1 MNRAGPAL
9 PPRFEA
15 RAALSGGA
23 SPRVVAALDR
33 ETGRRVVLKL
43 AGAPG
48 SEELLAL
55 RKEFRLLAS
64 LDHPSIVKAR
74 DFGVTS
80 DGRAWFSTDEV
91 DGPDLATFA
100 KSHALLENLSA
111 LADVANA
118 LDYVHSRGLVHGDVK
133 PTNVRVLG
141 ERAFLLDFGLA
152 FARGEEV
159 AGIRGTPAYLA
170 PEVLRGG
177 KPDRRA
183 DLYALGVTFYEA
195 LTGVLPTAGR
205 DLGGVLRFHLEE
217 DVPVASRVTPGIPS
231 RLDRIL
237 AQLMERDPAA
247 RTPSAR
253 TLLDDLGRDFGLV
266 RGSTWDARP
275 ELLTPPFC
283 GRVELLGR
291 FSQALRHASEGS
303 GKAIV
308 VLGPEGA
315 GKSRLL
321 SEWRALAQSEGALV
335 VEGRAVAEDRTPYR
349 PVLDVLSA
357 LTRRGGSAGAPARAA
372 LARVARLA
380 ATGAEAPPISRLT
393 EESSRLALFDEVLAA
408 LEATRRAE
416 VGERPLVVLV
426 DDLHLAD
433 RATAGL
439 LSFLFKAAESRPL
452 VVAAAAE
459 PAPPAEPGVEPNEAL
474 GPVEDLALPPWTL
487 TPLSEGE
494 IATATAGA
502 LGRKDFP
509 EELTKLVHHESQGWP
524 GPLVALLEQLVEKRV
539 VSLRDGQLVVDADL
553 HRRFARPGAAAEW
566 ADARLAALLPAR
578 RELLA
583 ALSVVPADLTFELAL
598 RLSAVALG
606 ERSGGP
612 VRESD
617 ALADALGAFAFAGLL
632 VKRELSGEAVWEFSL
647 SRTREHLSASLPDE
661 KRRELHD
668 AAAGYFEERLASRP
682 DLIPA
687 AALHALRG
695 SDAGRAVRLG
705 LDSAAQA
712 ERLFAYDQ
720 AAQSYAG
727 VLEFLDIAGRAAE
740 KAVVRERLGDVH
752 FRAGNWRRALA
763 AYHFLLKELGAR
775 PDADDPAVRRHAAL
789 LTFKIGMIRLR
800 RGDVEAARA
809 LFDRAEGE
817 LGTVGTTEERA
828 RLLDASARARLERGD
843 PDGAEAK
850 AEAALALAG
859 PAGPDDLRSLLLGTL
874 GSVAFLRGDHEA
886 AEERLTAAVEAARR
900 TERGDLVRS
909 ALSALAAVLARTGR
923 WEESEAMEREC
934 LDEAERSRDLWG
946 ITASL
951 ANLAA
956 LECGRGDY
964 AAARS
969 GLERALEIHRRL
981 GSPFGQA
988 QTSVALGS
996 CDEVLGRWDEAEA
1009 SYRLALDLLGGDGR
1023 PAIDARRALG
1033 NLLRKRGELDRAERS
1048 LFETLDAA
1056 RGTGEAP
1063 LVASVL
1069 LPLALLERDRERLD
1083 EGRRHLDQVLETLS
1097 EGGASDGLGRA
1108 LVDSAELS
1116 FRMGEVERCER
1127 ETAEAGLLARRLG
1140 DRHTLALIQGL
1151 EARLAHHA
1159 RRAPEADRLFEDS
1172 IRALSDIG
1180 AVYDLGRCY
1189 YEWGVRTLDKA
1200 RAAARLGTAAR
1211 LFERIGALRELER
1224 TRGVLERIATKAAA
1238 EALGVTPLGLG
1249 VIGLYEVSRI
1259 VNSTRDLSAVLE
1271 DIVDLALKRLNAER
1285 GMILLADP
1293 VTSRLS
1299 VRVARNLKTGRED
1312 EAEAISRSV
1321 VERVVGDG
1329 RSVSSADARVD
1340 PRFVGRESIHAHA
1353 IVSFLCVPLLVKER
1367 ASGAIYVDHRNAPRL
1382 FSEGDKAFLEAFADL
1397 AAVAIENARLV
1408 EELLEARLR
1417 LSVENESLKANLGR
1431 GWNLDALVGSSE
1443 PAKRVKATLPRAA
1456 AGPVTVLIRGESGT
1470 GKNLVARILHAL
1482 SPRAQGPFIQ
1492 FNCAALPETLA
1503 ESELFGHEKGSF
1515 TGADRKK
1522 PGRFELAQGGTIFL
1536 DEIGK
1541 TSLGI
1546 QAKLLRVV
1554 EDKEFERV
1562 GGTQTLKAD
1571 TKIISATNLDLEA
1584 AIKRNEFREDLFYR
1598 LNVVPIELPPLR
1610 SRLEDLPA
1618 LVEHFVVKL
1627 SRDLGAD
1634 PRRLDPEVL
1643 ELFSRYPWP
1652 GNIRELE
1659 ATLHRALVLTPG
1671 ERLGADDFPWIVES
1685 PLLTAGHV
1693 PLRRPPEAEGSAEA
1707 EPPVD
1712 PDYFE
1717 SRMSGLEHDLIAR
1730 ALGESGGKIREASRR
1745 LGLARNTLKAKMAK
1759 YGLRGH
1765 DSGAD

>member
-1 MNRAGPAL
+1 MTRAGAAL

-15 RAALSGGA
+15 RAALSEGT
-23 SPRVVAALDR
+23 SPRVVAAFDR
-33 ETGRRVVLKL
+33 ETGRRVVLKIGG
-43 AGAPG
+43 GAA
-48 SEELLAL
+48 SEETLAL

-74 DFGVTS
+74 DFGFTA
-80 DGRAWFSTDEV
+80 DGLAWFSTDEV

-100 KSHALLENLSA
+100 RSHALLENLSA
-111 LADVANA
+111 LADVAHA

-291 FSQALRHASEGS
+291 FTQALRHAAEGS

-321 SEWRALAQSEGALV
+321 AEWRALAQSEGALV

-380 ATGAEAPPISRLT
+380 ATGADAPPISRIT

-416 VGERPLVVLV
+416 AGERPLVVLI

-433 RATAGL
+433 RATAAL
-439 LSFLFKAAESRPL
+439 LSFLFKAAESRPI

-459 PAPPAEPGVEPNEAL
+459 PAAPPEPGADPNEAL
-474 GPVEDLALPPWTL
+474 APLEDLSLPPWTL
-487 TPLSEGE
+487 TPLSDGE
-494 IATATAGA
+494 TVNAAAGA
-502 LGRKDFP
+502 LGRKDLP
-509 EELTKLVHHESQGWP
+509 EELSRLVQHESQGWP
-524 GPLVALLEQLVEKRV
+524 GPLVALLEQLVDKRV
-539 VSLRDGQLVVDADL
+539 VSLRDGQLVVDAEL
-553 HRRFARPGAAAEW
+553 HRRFSRPGAAAEW
-566 ADARLAALLPAR
+566 ADSRLAALPPAR
-578 RELLA
+578 RELLG

-606 ERSGGP
+606 ERSGGA
-612 VRESD
+612 VREAD
-617 ALADALGAFAFAGLL
+617 ALADALGALAFAGLL
-632 VKRELSGEAVWEFSL
+632 GKRELSGEPVWEFSL
-647 SRTREHLSASLPDE
+647 ARTREHLAASLPDE
-661 KRRELHD
+661 KRRLLHD
-668 AAAGYFEERLASRP
+668 AAAGYFEERLAGRP
-682 DLIPA
+682 DLLPS

-695 SDAGRAVRLG
+695 SDAERAVRLG
-705 LDSAAQA
+705 LASAARA

-720 AAQSYAG
+720 AAQSYSG
-727 VLEFLDIAGRAAE
+727 VLEFLDLAGRAAE
-740 KAVVRERLGDVH
+740 KAAVRERLGDVH
-752 FRAGNWRRALA
+752 FRAGNWRRALS
-763 AYHFLLKELGAR
+763 AYHFLLKELGVR
-775 PDADDPAVRRHAAL
+775 PDADDPGVRRHAAL

-859 PAGPDDLRSLLLGTL
+859 PDLPDDLRSLLLGTL
-874 GSVAFLRGDHEA
+874 GTVAFQRGDHTTA
-886 AEERLTAAVEAARR
+886 HDRLTAAVEAARR
-900 TERGDLVRS
+900 SERGDLVRR

-923 WEESEAMEREC
+923 WQESEAMEREC

-951 ANLAA
+951 ANLAT
-956 LECGRGDY
+956 LQCGRGDY
-964 AAARS
+964 GAARS
-969 GLERALEIHRRL
+969 GLERAFEIHRRL
-981 GSPFGQA
+981 GSPLGQA
-988 QTSVALGS
+988 QTAVGLGA

-1009 SYRLALDLLGGDGR
+1009 SYRLALDLLGDAHGHA
-1023 PAIDARRALG
+1023 AIDARAALG
-1033 NLLRKRGELDRAERS
+1033 NLLRKRGDLDRAERS
-1048 LFETLDAA
+1048 LFDTLDAA

-1069 LPLALLERDRERLD
+1069 LSLALLERDRERLD
-1083 EGRRHLDQVLETLS
+1083 EARRHLDQVVQTLS
-1097 EGGASDGLGRA
+1097 EGGATDGLGRA
-1108 LVDSAELS
+1108 LADSAELA
-1116 FRMGEVERCER
+1116 FRMGEFERCER
-1127 ETAEAGLLARRLG
+1127 ETAEAGHLARGLG
-1140 DRHTLALIQGL
+1140 DRHTLARIQGL
-1151 EARLAHHA
+1151 QARLSHHA
-1159 RRAPEADRLFEDS
+1159 RQTGEADRLFEDAV
-1172 IRALSDIG
+1172 RALSDIG

-1189 YEWGVRTLDKA
+1189 YEWGVRTLEKA

-1238 EALGVTPLGLG
+1238 EAAGAAPLGLG

-1293 VTSRLS
+1293 VTGRLS

-1321 VERVVGDG
+1321 VERVVADG

-1340 PRFVGRESIHAHA
+1340 PRFQGRASIHVHA

-1382 FSEGDKAFLEAFADL
+1382 FSESDGAFLEAFADL

-1431 GWNLDALVGSSE
+1431 GWNLDALVGRSE
-1443 PAKRVKATLPRAA
+1443 AAKRVKATLPRAA

-1546 QAKLLRVV
+1546 QGKLLRVV

-1634 PRRLDPEVL
+1634 PRRLDSEVL
-1643 ELFSRYPWP
+1643 DLFARYPWP

-1671 ERLGADDFPWIVES
+1671 EKLGADDFPWILES
-1685 PLLTAGHV
+1685 PLLSAGRL
-1693 PLRRPPEAEGSAEA
+1693 PAARLAGPA
-1707 EPPVD
+1707 EPEHAVD
-1712 PDYFE
+1712 PEYFE
-1717 SRMSGLEHDLIAR
+1717 ARISGLERDLIER
-1730 ALGESGGKIREASRR
+1730 ALAESGGKIREASRR

-1765 DSGAD
+1765 EEPNVP

>member
-1 MNRAGPAL
+1 MKRTVAAL

-15 RAALSGGA
+15 RAALSEGPA
-23 SPRVVAALDR
+23 PRAVAALDR
-33 ETGRRVVLKL
+33 ETGRRVVLKI
-43 AGAPG
+43 AGGMG
-48 SEELLAL
+48 SEETLAL

-74 DFGVTS
+74 DFGVMA

-100 KSHALLENLSA
+100 RSHALLENLSA
-111 LADVANA
+111 LADVAHA

-177 KPDRRA
+177 VPDRRA

-205 DLGGVLRFHLEE
+205 DLAGVLRFHLEE
-217 DVPVASRVTPGIPS
+217 DVPVASHVSPGIPS

-253 TLLDDLGRDFGLV
+253 ALLDDLGRDFGLV
-266 RGSTWDARP
+266 RGATWDARP
-275 ELLTPPFC
+275 ELLTTPFC
-283 GRVELLGR
+283 GRTELLGR
-291 FSQALRHASEGS
+291 FTQALRHSAEGS

-321 SEWRALAQSEGALV
+321 AEWRALAQSEGALV
-335 VEGRAVAEDRTPYR
+335 VETRAVAEDRTPYR
-349 PVLDVLSA
+349 PILDVLSA

-380 ATGAEAPPISRLT
+380 ASDDEAPPISRLT
-393 EESSRLALFDEVLAA
+393 EESSRLALFDGVLSA

-416 VGERPLVVLV
+416 AGERPLVLLV

-433 RATAGL
+433 RATSAL
-439 LSFLFKAAESRPL
+439 LSFLFKGAESRPL

-459 PAPPAEPGVEPNEAL
+459 PAPPAEPGAEPNEAL
-474 GPVEDLALPPWTL
+474 APLEDLALPPWTL
-487 TPLSEGE
+487 GPLSESE
-494 IATATAGA
+494 TLAAAAGA
-502 LGRKDFP
+502 LGWQELPD
-509 EELTKLVHHESQGWP
+509 ELTRLVVHETQGWP
-524 GPLVALLEQLVEKRV
+524 GPLVALLEQLVDKRV
-539 VSLRDGQLVVDADL
+539 VTLRDGQLGVDADL
-553 HRRFARPGAAAEW
+553 YRRVARPGAVAER
-566 ADARLAALLPAR
+566 AEVRLAALSPER
-578 RELLA
+578 RDLLA
-583 ALSVVPADLTFELAL
+583 ALSVVPADLSFELAF
-598 RLSAVALG
+598 RLAAVALG
-606 ERSGGP
+606 ERAGG
-612 VRESD
+612 VVTEAD
-617 ALADALGAFAFAGLL
+617 ALADALAAFAHEGLL
-632 VKRELSGEAVWEFSL
+632 VKRELSGEAVWEL
-647 SRTREHLSASLPDE
+647 PLARIREQLAASLPDE
-661 KRRELHD
+661 KRRALHD
-668 AAAGYFEERLASRP
+668 AAAAWLERRMEARP
-682 DLIPA
+682 DLLPSA
-687 AALHALRG
+687 AFHALRG
-695 SDAGRAVRLG
+695 RDAERAIRLG
-705 LDSAAQA
+705 LASAARA

-727 VLEFLDIAGRAAE
+727 VLEFLDLAGRTAE
-740 KAVVRERLGDVH
+740 KAAVRERLGDVH
-752 FRAGNWRRALA
+752 FRSGSWRRALS

-775 PDADDPAVRRHAAL
+775 TDADDPAARRQAAL

-809 LFDRAEGE
+809 LFDRSEGE
-817 LGTVGTTEERA
+817 LETVGTIEERA

-843 PDGAEAK
+843 ADGAEAK
-850 AEAALALAG
+850 ANAALALAG
-859 PAGPDDLRSLLLGTL
+859 QELPDDLRSLLLGTL
-874 GSVAFLRGDHEA
+874 GAVAFLRGDPAEA
-886 AEERLTAAVEAARR
+886 EAKLGAAVEAARR
-900 TERGDLVRS
+900 SERGDLVRR
-909 ALSALAAVLARTGR
+909 ALSSLAAVLARTGR
-923 WEESEAMEREC
+923 WEESERMERVC
-934 LDEAERSRDLWG
+934 LEEAERSRDLWG

-951 ANLAA
+951 TNLAT
-956 LECGRGDY
+956 LQCGRGDY
-964 AAARS
+964 AAARA
-969 GLERALEIHRRL
+969 GLERALEIQRRL
-981 GSPFGQA
+981 GSPLGQA
-988 QTSVALGS
+988 QAAVGLGA
-996 CDEVLGRWDEAEA
+996 CDEVLGRWDAAEE
-1009 SYRLALDLLGGDGR
+1009 SYRAALEAAGGESAR
-1023 PAIDARRALG
+1023 PSIDARRALG
-1033 NLLRKRGELDRAERS
+1033 DLLRKRGALDRAERA
-1048 LFETLDAA
+1048 LFEVLDAA
-1056 RGTGEAP
+1056 RATGEAP

-1069 LPLALLERDRERLD
+1069 HPLALLERDRERID
-1083 EGRRHLDQVLETLS
+1083 EARRHLDQVLETLT
-1097 EGGASDGLGRA
+1097 EAGAGDVRARA
-1108 LVDSAELS
+1108 LTDSAELWL
-1116 FRMGEVERCER
+1116 RVGEAERCAR
-1127 ETAEAGLLARRLG
+1127 EAAEARRAAERLG
-1140 DRHTLALIQGL
+1140 DRHTLARVLAL
-1151 EARLAHHA
+1151 EARLASQA
-1159 RRAPEADRLFEDS
+1159 RRAGEADRLFEDA

-1180 AVYDLGRCY
+1180 AVYDLGRTY
-1189 YEWGVRTLDKA
+1189 YEWGVRTLETA
-1200 RAAARLGTAAR
+1200 RAVARLGTAAR

-1238 EALGVTPLGLG
+1238 ESSGPAPIGLG

-1271 DIVDLALKRLNAER
+1271 DIVDLALRRLNAER

-1293 VTSRLS
+1293 VTGRLS
-1299 VRVARNLKTGRED
+1299 VRVARNLKTGHED

-1321 VERVVGDG
+1321 VERVVAEG

-1340 PRFVGRESIHAHA
+1340 PRFAGRDSIHAHA

-1382 FSEGDKAFLEAFADL
+1382 FSEGDRAFLEAFADL

-1431 GWNLDALVGSSE
+1431 GWNLDALVGTSE
-1443 PAKRVKATLPRAA
+1443 AAKRIKATLPRAA
-1456 AGPVTVLIRGESGT
+1456 AGAVTVLIRGESGT

-1554 EDKEFERV
+1554 EDKEFERL
-1562 GGTQTLKAD
+1562 GGTQTLKTDA
-1571 TKIISATNLDLEA
+1571 KIVSATNLDLEA

-1598 LNVVPIELPPLR
+1598 LNVIPVELPPLR

-1634 PRRLDPEVL
+1634 PRRVEPEVL
-1643 ELFSRYPWP
+1643 ELFGRYPWP

-1659 ATLHRALVLTPG
+1659 ATLHRALVLSPK
-1671 ERLGADDFPWIVES
+1671 ERLGPEDFPWVLDS
-1685 PLLTAGHV
+1685 PLLAPGRPLV
-1693 PLRRPPEAEGSAEA
+1693 PRAAAPEAP

-1712 PDYFE
+1712 PEYFE
-1717 SRMSGLEHDLIAR
+1717 ARMCGLERDLIER
-1730 ALGESGGKIREASRR
+1730 ALAESGGKIREASRR
-1745 LGLARNTLKAKMAK
+1745 LGLARNTLKTKMAK
-1759 YGLRGH
+1759 YGLRGQEE
-1765 DSGAD
+1765 GAPS

>member
-1 MNRAGPAL
+1 VTRGAAPL

-15 RAALSGGA
+15 RTVLSEGAGARVIAAF
-23 SPRVVAALDR
+23 DR
-33 ETGRRVVLKL
+33 ETGRRVVLKV
-43 AGAPG
+43 AAAPG
-48 SEELLAL
+48 SEEMLAL

-74 DFGVTS
+74 DFGVTA

-100 KSHALLENLSA
+100 RSHALLENLSA
-111 LADVANA
+111 LADVAHA

-231 RLDRIL
+231 RLDRVL

-253 TLLDDLGRDFGLV
+253 ALLDDLGRDFGLV

-283 GRVELLGR
+283 GRTELLGR
-291 FSQALRHASEGS
+291 FSQALRHAAEGS

-308 VLGPEGA
+308 VVGPEGA

-321 SEWRALAQSEGALV
+321 AEWRALAQSEGALV

-393 EESSRLALFDEVLAA
+393 EESSRLALFDEVLEA
-408 LEATRRAE
+408 LEASRRAE
-416 VGERPLVVLV
+416 VGERPLVLLV

-433 RATAGL
+433 RATAAL
-439 LSFLFKAAESRPL
+439 TSYLFKAAESRPV

-459 PAPPAEPGVEPNEAL
+459 PAPPAEPGVDPNEAL
-474 GPVEDLALPPWTL
+474 GPLEDLVLPPWSL

-494 IATATAGA
+494 AAAAAAGA
-502 LGRKDFP
+502 LGRRDLP
-509 EELTKLVHHESQGWP
+509 EELTKLVLHETQGWP
-524 GPLVALLEQLVEKRV
+524 GKLVSLLEQLVERRV
-539 VSLRDGQLVVDADL
+539 VSLRDGQLVVAADL
-553 HRRFARPGAAAEW
+553 HRRVLKPGAAAEW
-566 ADARLAALLPAR
+566 ADARLTALPEAR

-598 RLSAVALG
+598 RLSDVALG
-606 ERSGGP
+606 ERSGGA
-612 VRESD
+612 VREAD
-617 ALADALGAFAFAGLL
+617 ALADALGALAFAGLL
-632 VKRELSGEAVWEFSL
+632 VRRELSGEAVWEFAL
-647 SRTREHLSASLPDE
+647 PRTREHLAASLPDA
-661 KRRELHD
+661 RRRALHD
-668 AAAGYFEERLASRP
+668 AAAAYFEERLEGRP
-682 DLIPA
+682 DLLPA

-695 SDAGRAVRLG
+695 SDATRAVKLG
-705 LDSAAQA
+705 LAAASRA

-720 AAQSYAG
+720 AAQSYSGA
-727 VLEFLDIAGRAAE
+727 LEFLDIAGRSAE
-740 KAVVRERLGDVH
+740 KAAVRERLGDVH

-817 LGTVGTTEERA
+817 LGTVGSTEERA

-843 PDGAEAK
+843 PAGAEAK

-859 PAGPDDLRSLLLGTL
+859 PELPDDLRSLLLGTL
-874 GSVAFLRGDHEA
+874 GSVAFLRGDHA
-886 AEERLTAAVEAARR
+886 TAEERLGAAVEAARR
-900 TERGDLVRS
+900 TERADLVRR

-923 WEESEAMEREC
+923 WDESEAMERQC
-934 LDEAERSRDLWG
+934 LEEAERSRDLWG

-951 ANLAA
+951 ANLAT
-956 LECGRGDY
+956 LQCGRGDY

-969 GLERALEIHRRL
+969 GLERSLEIHRRL
-981 GSPFGQA
+981 GSPLGQA
-988 QTSVALGS
+988 QAAVGVGA
-996 CDEVLGRWDEAEA
+996 CDEVLGRWSDAEA
-1009 SYRLALDLLGGDGR
+1009 SYRLALELVGDDGR
-1023 PAIDARRALG
+1023 AAIDARRALG
-1033 NLLRKRGELDRAERS
+1033 DLLRRRGDLDRAERA
-1048 LFETLDAA
+1048 LFEVLDAA

-1083 EGRRHLDQVLETLS
+1083 EARRHLDQVLEVLS
-1097 EGGASDGLGRA
+1097 EAGAQDGLGRA
-1108 LVDSAELS
+1108 LVESAELAY
-1116 FRMGEVERCER
+1116 RTGDVPRCER
-1127 ETAEAGLLARRLG
+1127 ETAEAGALARRLG
-1140 DRHTLALIQGL
+1140 DRHTLARMTAL

-1159 RRAPEADRLFEDS
+1159 RRGPEADRLFEEAVH
-1172 IRALSDIG
+1172 ALSDIG

-1189 YEWGVRTLDKA
+1189 YEWGVRTIERS

-1238 EALGVTPLGLG
+1238 EATGATPLGLG

-1259 VNSTRDLSAVLE
+1259 VNSSRDLSAVLE

-1293 VTSRLS
+1293 VTGRMS

-1321 VERVVGDG
+1321 VEKVVADG

-1340 PRFVGRESIHAHA
+1340 PRFVGRESIHAHS
-1353 IVSFLCVPLLVKER
+1353 IVSFLCVPLLVKDR

-1382 FSEGDKAFLEAFADL
+1382 FSEGDRAFLEAFADL

-1443 PAKRVKATLPRAA
+1443 AAKRVKATLPRAA

-1562 GGTQTLKAD
+1562 GGTQTLKTDA
-1571 TKIISATNLDLEA
+1571 KIVSATNLDLEA
-1584 AIKRNEFREDLFYR
+1584 AIRRNEFREDLFYR

-1634 PRRLDPEVL
+1634 PRRIEPEVL
-1643 ELFSRYPWP
+1643 DLFARYPWP

-1671 ERLGADDFPWIVES
+1671 ERLGLEAFPWVAES
-1685 PLLTAGHV
+1685 PLLLPGRLPA
-1693 PLRRPPEAEGSAEA
+1693 PRPAAPGEV

-1712 PDYFE
+1712 PVYFE
-1717 SRMSGLEHDLIAR
+1717 ARMAGLERDLIER
-1730 ALGESGGKIREASRR
+1730 ALAESAGRIREASRR
-1745 LGLARNTLKAKMAK
+1745 LGLARNTLKAKMARH
-1759 YGLRGH
+1759 GLRGQ
-1765 DSGAD
+1765 DAAGD

>member
-1 MNRAGPAL
+1 MSRDAAAL

-15 RAALSGGA
+15 RGALSEA
-23 SPRVVAALDR
+23 TSPRVVAALDR
-33 ETGRRVVLKL
+33 ETGRRVVLKIA
-43 AGAPG
+43 AGPG
-48 SEELLAL
+48 SEETLAL

-64 LDHPSIVKAR
+64 LDHPSIVRAR
-74 DFGVTS
+74 DFGVTP

-91 DGPDLATFA
+91 DGPDLAAFA
-100 KSHALLENLSA
+100 REHAPLENLAA
-111 LADVANA
+111 LADVAHA
-118 LDYVHSRGLVHGDVK
+118 LAYVHSRGIVHGDVK
-133 PTNVRVLG
+133 PQNVRVLG
-141 ERAFLLDFGLA
+141 ERAVLLDFGLA

-170 PEVLRGG
+170 PEILRGG
-177 KPDRRA
+177 VPDRRA

-217 DVPVASRVTPGIPS
+217 DVPVASHVAPGLPS

-237 AQLMERDPAA
+237 SQLMERDPAA

-253 TLLDDLGRDFGLV
+253 ALLDELGRDFGLV
-266 RGSTWDARP
+266 RGSTWDSRP
-275 ELLTPPFC
+275 ELVTPPFS
-283 GRVELLGR
+283 GRAELLGR
-291 FSQALRHASEGS
+291 FTQALRHAAEGS

-321 SEWRALAQSEGALV
+321 AEWRVLAQSEGALV
-335 VEGRAVAEDRTPYR
+335 VETRAVAEDRTPYR

-380 ATGAEAPPISRLT
+380 ATDVEAPPISRLT
-393 EESSRLALFDEVLAA
+393 EESSRLALFDGVLSA

-416 VGERPLVVLV
+416 AGDRPLVVLV

-433 RATAGL
+433 RATAAL
-439 LSFLFKAAESRPL
+439 LSFLFKAAESRPI

-459 PAPPAEPGVEPNEAL
+459 PSPPPEPGGGPNEAL
-474 GPVEDLALPPWTL
+474 APIEDLSLPPWTL
-487 TPLSEGE
+487 GPLSDAETV
-494 IATATAGA
+494 AAAAGA
-502 LGRKDFP
+502 LARKDLP
-509 EELTKLVHHESQGWP
+509 EELSRLVFQETQGWP
-524 GPLVALLEQLVEKRV
+524 GGVVALLEQLAERRV
-539 VSLRDGQLVVDADL
+539 VTLRDGQLVVDAEL
-553 HRRFARPGAAAEW
+553 YRRPGRANPAAGR
-566 ADARLAALLPAR
+566 ADARLAALPPER
-578 RELLA
+578 RDLLA
-583 ALSVVPADLTFELAL
+583 ALSIVPADLTFELAL
-598 RLSAVALG
+598 RLSEVGFPERAVGTEREANAL
-606 ERSGGP
+606 
-612 VRESD
+612 SD
-617 ALADALGAFAFAGLL
+617 ALLALAHAGLL
-632 VKRELSGEAVWEFSL
+632 VQRELAGETVWEFPL
-647 SRTREHLSASLPDE
+647 ARTREQLAASLPDE
-661 KRRELHD
+661 RRRALHD
-668 AAAGYFEERLASRP
+668 AAASWFEARLETRA
-682 DLIPA
+682 DLLPA

-695 SDAGRAVRLG
+695 SDPERAIRLG
-705 LDSAAQA
+705 LAAGARA

-720 AAQSYAG
+720 AAQSYEG
-727 VLEFLDIAGRAAE
+727 VLEFLDLAGRTGE
-740 KAVVRERLGDVH
+740 KAAVRERLGDVH

-775 PDADDPAVRRHAAL
+775 PDANGPAVRRQAAL

-800 RGDVEAARA
+800 RDDVEAARA

-843 PDGAEAK
+843 VDGAEAK
-850 AEAALALAG
+850 AKAALELAG
-859 PAGPDDLRSLLLGTL
+859 PELPDDLRSLLLGTL
-874 GSVAFLRGDHEA
+874 GSVAFLRGDA
-886 AEERLTAAVEAARR
+886 ALAEERLESALEAARR
-900 TERGDLVRS
+900 SERNDLVRR
-909 ALSALAAVLARTGR
+909 ALSSLAAVLARTGR
-923 WEESEAMEREC
+923 WDESEAMEREC
-934 LDEAERSRDLWG
+934 LEEAERSRDLWG

-951 ANLAA
+951 GNLAT
-956 LECGRGDY
+956 LQCGRGDY
-964 AAARS
+964 AAARA
-969 GLERALEIHRRL
+969 GLERALELHRRL
-981 GSPFGQA
+981 GAPLGQA
-988 QTSVALGS
+988 QASVGLGT
-996 CDEVLGRWDEAEA
+996 CDEVLGRWDDAEE
-1009 SYRLALDLLGGDGR
+1009 SYRLALDVVGDAPGR
-1023 PAIDARRALG
+1023 VAVDARRALG
-1033 NLLRKRGELDRAERS
+1033 NLLRKRGDLDRAERS

-1056 RGTGEAP
+1056 RGTGEPP

-1069 LPLALLERDRERLD
+1069 LPVALLERDRERLD
-1083 EGRRHLDQVLETLS
+1083 ESRRHLDQVLETLS
-1097 EGGASDGLGRA
+1097 ESGAADGLGRA
-1108 LVDSAELS
+1108 LVESAELALRAGDLARCEKDSAEAS
-1116 FRMGEVERCER
+1116 EI
-1127 ETAEAGLLARRLG
+1127 AHRLD
-1140 DRHTLALIQGL
+1140 DRHTLARILAL
-1151 EARLAHHA
+1151 EARVAH
-1159 RRAPEADRLFEDS
+1159 RAHRPVDADRLFEES
-1172 IRALSDIG
+1172 ARALSDIG

-1189 YEWGVRTLDKA
+1189 YEWGVRTLEKA

-1238 EALGVTPLGLG
+1238 ETAGPAPLGLG

-1271 DIVDLALKRLNAER
+1271 DIVDLALRRLNAER
-1285 GMILLADP
+1285 GMILLGDP
-1293 VTSRLS
+1293 VTGRLS

-1321 VERVVGDG
+1321 VERVVADG

-1340 PRFVGRESIHAHA
+1340 PRFSGRESIHAHS

-1382 FSEGDKAFLEAFADL
+1382 FSEGDRAFLEAFADL

-1431 GWNLDALVGSSE
+1431 GWNLDALVGTSE
-1443 PAKRVKATLPRAA
+1443 AAKRVKATLPRAA

-1562 GGTQTLKAD
+1562 GGTQTLKCDA
-1571 TKIISATNLDLEA
+1571 KIVAATNLDLEA
-1584 AIKRNEFREDLFYR
+1584 AIRANEFREDLFYR

-1634 PRRLDPEVL
+1634 PRRVEPEVL
-1643 ELFSRYPWP
+1643 ELFARYPWP

-1659 ATLHRALVLTPG
+1659 ATLHRALVLSPT
-1671 ERLGADDFPWIVES
+1671 ERLGLEEFPWILDS
-1685 PLLTAGHV
+1685 PLLLAGRPLV
-1693 PLRRPPEAEGSAEA
+1693 PRAPAAGGP

-1712 PDYFE
+1712 PDYYE
-1717 SRMSGLEHDLIAR
+1717 ARMAGLERELIER
-1730 ALGESGGKIREASRR
+1730 ALAEAGGKIREASRR
-1745 LGLARNTLKAKMAK
+1745 LGLARNTLKAKMARH
-1759 YGLRGH
+1759 GLRGQEEGTP
-1765 DSGAD
+1765 S

>member
-1 MNRAGPAL
+1 MTRPVAPL

-15 RAALSGGA
+15 RANLSTA
-23 SPRVVAALDR
+23 TSPRVVAAFDR
-33 ETGRRVVLKL
+33 ETGRRVVLKTA
-43 AGAPG
+43 AGAA
-48 SEELLAL
+48 SEEMLAL

-74 DFGVTS
+74 DFGVTA

-100 KSHALLENLSA
+100 RSHALLENLSA
-111 LADVANA
+111 LADVAHA
-118 LDYVHSRGLVHGDVK
+118 LDYVHARGLVHGDVK

-231 RLDRIL
+231 RLDRVL

-253 TLLDDLGRDFGLV
+253 ALLDDLGRDFGLV

-291 FSQALRHASEGS
+291 FSQALRHAAEGS

-321 SEWRALAQSEGALV
+321 AEWRALAQSEGALV

-349 PVLDVLSA
+349 PVLDVLAA

-408 LEATRRAE
+408 LEATRSAE
-416 VGERPLVVLV
+416 AGERPLVLLV

-433 RATAGL
+433 RATAAL
-439 LSFLFKAAESRPL
+439 LSFLFKAAETRPL
-452 VVAAAAE
+452 VVAAVAE
-459 PAPPAEPGVEPNEAL
+459 PVVAADPSADPNEGLAPL
-474 GPVEDLALPPWTL
+474 EDLALPPWNL
-487 TPLSEGE
+487 GPLSEGE
-494 IATATAGA
+494 TAAAVVGA
-502 LGRKDFP
+502 LGRRDLP
-509 EELTKLVHHESQGWP
+509 EELTQLVQHESQGWP
-524 GPLVALLEQLVEKRV
+524 GPLVSLLEQLVEQRV
-539 VSLRDGQLVVDADL
+539 VALRDGQLVVAADL
-553 HRRFARPGAAAEW
+553 HRRVLRAGAAAGW
-566 ADARLAALLPAR
+566 ADARLASLPAAR
-578 RELLA
+578 RDLLE
-583 ALSVVPADLTFELAL
+583 ALSVVPAGLTFDLAL
-598 RLSAVALG
+598 RLSAVALDERPDGAVG
-606 ERSGGP
+606 EA
-612 VRESD
+612 D
-617 ALADALGAFAFAGLL
+617 ALADALGALAAAGLL
-632 VKRELSGEAVWEFSL
+632 VKRELSGEEVWEL
-647 SRTREHLSASLPDE
+647 PLARMRDQLAASLPDD
-661 KRRELHD
+661 RRRALHD
-668 AAAGYFEERLASRP
+668 AAAAWFEGRLEARP
-682 DLIPA
+682 DLLPA

-695 SDAGRAVRLG
+695 SDASRAVRLG
-705 LDSAAQA
+705 LASAARA

-727 VLEFLDIAGRAAE
+727 VLDFLDVAGRAGE
-740 KAVVRERLGDVH
+740 KAAVRERLGDVH

-775 PDADDPAVRRHAAL
+775 VDADDPALRRHAAL

-859 PAGPDDLRSLLLGTL
+859 PDLPDDLRSLLLGTL
-874 GSVAFLRGDHEA
+874 GTVAFLRGDHVA
-886 AEERLTAAVEAARR
+886 AEERLGAAVDAARR
-900 TERGDLVRS
+900 SERTDLVRRG
-909 ALSALAAVLARTGR
+909 LSALAAVLARTGR

-934 LDEAERSRDLWG
+934 LEEAERSRDLWG

-951 ANLAA
+951 ANLADLA
-956 LECGRGDY
+956 RGRGDY

-981 GSPFGQA
+981 GSPLGQA
-988 QTSVALGS
+988 QAAVGLGS
-996 CDEVLGRWDEAEA
+996 CDEALGRWDEAEA
-1009 SYRLALDLLGGDGR
+1009 SYRLALELAGGDAPGR
-1023 PAIDARRALG
+1023 PAIEARRALG
-1033 NLLRKRGELDRAERS
+1033 NLLRKRGDLDRAERT
-1048 LFETLDAA
+1048 LFEVLDAA
-1056 RGTGEAP
+1056 RATGEGP
-1063 LVASVL
+1063 FVASVL
-1069 LPLALLERDRERLD
+1069 HPVALVERDRERLD
-1083 EGRRHLDQVLETLS
+1083 EARRHLDQALETF
-1097 EGGASDGLGRA
+1097 SDGSAADALGRA
-1108 LVDSAELS
+1108 LADSAELAL
-1116 FRMGEVERCER
+1116 RMGETDRAAR
-1127 ETAEAGLLARRLG
+1127 EAAEAGQVARRLG
-1140 DRHTLALIQGL
+1140 DRHVLALLTGL
-1151 EARLAHHA
+1151 EARLAHQA
-1159 RRAPEADRLFEDS
+1159 RRGPEADRLFEES
-1172 IRALSDIG
+1172 IRALSDVG

-1200 RAAARLGTAAR
+1200 RAAARLGTAQR

-1238 EALGVTPLGLG
+1238 EAAGGAPLGLG

-1293 VTSRLS
+1293 VTGRLS

-1321 VERVVGDG
+1321 VERVVADG

-1340 PRFVGRESIHAHA
+1340 PRFQGRESIHAHA

-1382 FSEGDKAFLEAFADL
+1382 FSDPDRAFLEAFADL

-1431 GWNLDALVGSSE
+1431 GWNLDALVGTSE
-1443 PAKRVKATLPRAA
+1443 AAKRVKATLPRAA

-1562 GGTQTLKAD
+1562 GGTQTLKTDA
-1571 TKIISATNLDLEA
+1571 KIISATNLDLEG

-1598 LNVVPIELPPLR
+1598 LNVVPVELPPLR

-1618 LVEHFVVKL
+1618 LVEHFVLKL

-1634 PRRLDPEVL
+1634 PRRLDADVL
-1643 ELFSRYPWP
+1643 ELFGRYPWP

-1671 ERLGADDFPWIVES
+1671 EKLGVADFPWVLES
-1685 PLLTAGHV
+1685 PLLTSGR
-1693 PLRRPPEAEGSAEA
+1693 PLFAVAPAAESAA
-1707 EPPVD
+1707 HPID
-1712 PDYFE
+1712 PGYFE
-1717 SRMSGLEHDLIAR
+1717 ARMERLERDLIEQ

-1745 LGLARNTLKAKMAK
+1745 LGLARNTLKAKMVR
-1759 YGLRGH
+1759 YGLRGQ
-1765 DSGAD
+1765 DSAGD

>member
-1 MNRAGPAL
+1 MNRPGAAL

-15 RAALSGGA
+15 RAALSEGT
-23 SPRVVAALDR
+23 SPRVVAAFDR
-33 ETGRRVVLKL
+33 ETGRRVVLKIGG
-43 AGAPG
+43 GAA
-48 SEELLAL
+48 SEDTLAL

-74 DFGVTS
+74 DFGFTAE
-80 DGRAWFSTDEV
+80 GLAWFSTDEV

-100 KSHALLENLSA
+100 RSHALLENLSA
-111 LADVANA
+111 LADVAHA

-217 DVPVASRVTPGIPS
+217 DVPVASRVTPGMPS

-291 FSQALRHASEGS
+291 FTQALRHAAEGS

-321 SEWRALAQSEGALV
+321 AEWRALAQSEGALV

-380 ATGAEAPPISRLT
+380 ATGADAPPISRIT

-416 VGERPLVVLV
+416 AGERPLVVLV

-433 RATAGL
+433 RATAAL

-452 VVAAAAE
+452 IVAAAAE
-459 PAPPAEPGVEPNEAL
+459 PAAPPEPGTDPNEAL
-474 GPVEDLALPPWTL
+474 APLEDLALPPWTL
-487 TPLSEGE
+487 APLSDGE
-494 IATATAGA
+494 TVNAAAGA
-502 LGRKDFP
+502 LGRKDLP
-509 EELTKLVHHESQGWP
+509 EELARLVQHESQGWP

-539 VSLRDGQLVVDADL
+539 VSLRDGQLVVDAEL
-553 HRRFARPGAAAEW
+553 HRRFSRPGAAAEW
-566 ADARLAALLPAR
+566 ADSRLAALPPAR

-606 ERSGGP
+606 ERSGGA
-612 VRESD
+612 VREAD
-617 ALADALGAFAFAGLL
+617 ALADALGALAFAGLL
-632 VKRELSGEAVWEFSL
+632 GKRELSGEPVWEFAL
-647 SRTREHLSASLPDE
+647 ARTREHLAASLPDE
-661 KRRELHD
+661 KRRLLHD
-668 AAAGYFEERLASRP
+668 AAAGYFEERLAERP
-682 DLIPA
+682 DLLPS

-695 SDAGRAVRLG
+695 SDAERAVRLG
-705 LDSAAQA
+705 LASAARA

-720 AAQSYAG
+720 AAQSYSG
-727 VLEFLDIAGRAAE
+727 VLEFLDLAGRAAE
-740 KAVVRERLGDVH
+740 KAAVRERLGDVH
-752 FRAGNWRRALA
+752 FRAGNWRRALS
-763 AYHFLLKELGAR
+763 AYHFLLKELGVR
-775 PDADDPAVRRHAAL
+775 PDADDPGVRRHAAL

-859 PAGPDDLRSLLLGTL
+859 PDLPDDLRSLLLGTL
-874 GSVAFLRGDHEA
+874 GTVAFQRGDHTTA
-886 AEERLTAAVEAARR
+886 HDRLTAAVEAARR
-900 TERGDLVRS
+900 SERGDLVRR

-923 WEESEAMEREC
+923 WQESEAMEREC

-951 ANLAA
+951 ANLAT
-956 LECGRGDY
+956 LQCGRGDY
-964 AAARS
+964 GAARS
-969 GLERALEIHRRL
+969 GLERAFEIHRRL
-981 GSPFGQA
+981 GSPLGQA
-988 QTSVALGS
+988 QTAVGLGA

-1009 SYRLALDLLGGDGR
+1009 SYRLALDLLGDAHGHAG
-1023 PAIDARRALG
+1023 IDARAALG
-1033 NLLRKRGELDRAERS
+1033 NLLRKRGDLDRAERS
-1048 LFETLDAA
+1048 LFDTLDAA

-1069 LPLALLERDRERLD
+1069 LSLALLERDRERLD
-1083 EGRRHLDQVLETLS
+1083 EARRHLDQVVQTLS
-1097 EGGASDGLGRA
+1097 EGGATDGLGRA
-1108 LVDSAELS
+1108 LADSAELA
-1116 FRMGEVERCER
+1116 FRMGEIERCER
-1127 ETAEAGLLARRLG
+1127 ETAEAGHLARGLG
-1140 DRHTLALIQGL
+1140 DRHTLARIQSL
-1151 EARLAHHA
+1151 QARLSHHA
-1159 RRAPEADRLFEDS
+1159 RQTGEADRLFEDAV
-1172 IRALSDIG
+1172 RGLSDIG

-1189 YEWGVRTLDKA
+1189 YEWGVRTLEKA

-1238 EALGVTPLGLG
+1238 EAAGATPLGLG

-1259 VNSTRDLSAVLE
+1259 VNSTRDLSAVLA

-1293 VTSRLS
+1293 VTGRLS

-1321 VERVVGDG
+1321 VERVVADG

-1340 PRFVGRESIHAHA
+1340 PRFQGRESIHVHA

-1382 FSEGDKAFLEAFADL
+1382 FSESDCAFLEAFADL

-1431 GWNLDALVGSSE
+1431 GWNLDALVGRSE
-1443 PAKRVKATLPRAA
+1443 AAKRVKATLPRAA

-1515 TGADRKK
+1515 TGADRRK

-1634 PRRLDPEVL
+1634 PRRLDSEVL
-1643 ELFSRYPWP
+1643 DLFARYPWP

-1671 ERLGADDFPWIVES
+1671 EKLGVDDFPWILES
-1685 PLLTAGHV
+1685 PLLSAGRL
-1693 PLRRPPEAEGSAEA
+1693 PAARLAG
-1707 EPPVD
+1707 PVD
-1712 PDYFE
+1712 PEHAVDPEYFE
-1717 SRMSGLEHDLIAR
+1717 ARISGLERDLIAR

-1765 DSGAD
+1765 DSGPD

>member
-1 MNRAGPAL
+1 MIRAGAAL

-15 RAALSGGA
+15 RAALSEGA
-23 SPRVVAALDR
+23 SPRVVAAFDR

-43 AGAPG
+43 AAAPG
-48 SEELLAL
+48 SEEMLAL

-74 DFGVTS
+74 DFGVTA

-100 KSHALLENLSA
+100 RSHALLENLSA
-111 LADVANA
+111 LADVAHA

-231 RLDRIL
+231 RLDRVL

-253 TLLDDLGRDFGLV
+253 ALLDDLGRDFGLV

-291 FSQALRHASEGS
+291 FAQALRHATEGS

-321 SEWRALAQSEGALV
+321 AEWRALAQSEGALV

-393 EESSRLALFDEVLAA
+393 EESSRLALFDEVLGA

-416 VGERPLVVLV
+416 AGERPLVVLV

-433 RATAGL
+433 RATAAL

-459 PAPPAEPGVEPNEAL
+459 PAPLPETGTEPNEAL
-474 GPVEDLALPPWTL
+474 TPLEDLALPPWTL
-487 TPLSEGE
+487 TPLSEAE
-494 IATATAGA
+494 TAAAAAGA
-502 LGRKDFP
+502 LGRRDLP
-509 EELTKLVHHESQGWP
+509 EELTHLLHHESQGWP
-524 GPLVALLEQLVEKRV
+524 GPLVSLLEQLVERRV

-553 HRRFARPGAAAEW
+553 HRRFSRPGAAAEW
-566 ADARLAALLPAR
+566 ADSRLAALPPAR
-578 RELLA
+578 RELLT
-583 ALSVVPADLTFELAL
+583 ALSVVPADLAFELAL

-606 ERSGGP
+606 ERSGGA
-612 VRESD
+612 VREAD
-617 ALADALGAFAFAGLL
+617 ALADALGALAFAGLL
-632 VKRELSGEAVWEFSL
+632 ARRELSGEAVWEFPL
-647 SRTREHLSASLPDE
+647 ARTREQLAASLPDE
-661 KRRELHD
+661 KRRALHD
-668 AAAGYFEERLASRP
+668 AAAAYFEERLAARP
-682 DLIPA
+682 DLLPA

-695 SDAGRAVRLG
+695 SDAERAVRLG
-705 LDSAAQA
+705 LTSAARA

-720 AAQSYAG
+720 AAQSYSG
-727 VLEFLDIAGRAAE
+727 VLEFLDIAGRAGE
-740 KAVVRERLGDVH
+740 KAAVRERLGDVH

-859 PAGPDDLRSLLLGTL
+859 PDGPDDLRSLLLGTL
-874 GSVAFLRGDHEA
+874 GSVAFLRGDQAA
-886 AEERLTAAVEAARR
+886 AEERLTAAVAAARR
-900 TERGDLVRS
+900 TERGDLVRR

-923 WEESEAMEREC
+923 WEESEKMEREC

-956 LECGRGDY
+956 LQCGRGDY
-964 AAARS
+964 AAGRS

-981 GSPFGQA
+981 GSPVGQA
-988 QTSVALGS
+988 QTAVALGT
-996 CDEVLGRWDEAEA
+996 CDEVLGRWDEAET
-1009 SYRLALDLLGGDGR
+1009 SYRLALDLLGGGSGH

-1033 NLLRKRGELDRAERS
+1033 NLLRKRGDLDRAERS

-1056 RGTGEAP
+1056 RGTGEMP

-1083 EGRRHLDQVLETLS
+1083 EARRHMDQVLEALS
-1097 EGGASDGLGRA
+1097 EGGAADGLGRA
-1108 LVDSAELS
+1108 LVDSAELAL
-1116 FRMGEVERCER
+1116 RAGETERCER

-1140 DRHTLALIQGL
+1140 DRHTLARIQGL
-1151 EARLAHHA
+1151 EARLAHQE
-1159 RRAPEADRLFEDS
+1159 RRSAEADALFEEAV
-1172 IRALSDIG
+1172 RALSDIG

-1189 YEWGVRTLDKA
+1189 YEWGVRTLEKA

-1224 TRGVLERIATKAAA
+1224 ARGVLERITTKAAA
-1238 EALGVTPLGLG
+1238 EAASPAPLGLG

-1271 DIVDLALKRLNAER
+1271 DIVDLALRRLNAER

-1293 VTSRLS
+1293 VTGRLS

-1321 VERVVGDG
+1321 VEKVVADG

-1340 PRFVGRESIHAHA
+1340 PRFLGRESIHAHA

-1382 FSEGDKAFLEAFADL
+1382 FSEGDRAFLEAFADL

-1443 PAKRVKATLPRAA
+1443 AARRVKATLPRAA

-1482 SPRAQGPFIQ
+1482 SPRAHGPFIQ

-1546 QAKLLRVV
+1546 QGKLLRVV

-1562 GGTQTLKAD
+1562 GGTQTLKTD

-1584 AIKRNEFREDLFYR
+1584 AIRRNEFREDLFYR

-1643 ELFSRYPWP
+1643 DLFARYPWP

-1671 ERLGADDFPWIVES
+1671 EKLGVDDFPWVLES
-1685 PLLTAGHV
+1685 PLLSAGRLPSHRL
-1693 PLRRPPEAEGSAEA
+1693 PAPAEA
-1707 EPPVD
+1707 EPLVD

-1717 SRMSGLEHDLIAR
+1717 ARMSGLERDLIER

-1745 LGLARNTLKAKMAK
+1745 LGLARNTLKGKMAK

>member
-1 MNRAGPAL
+1 MIRAAAAL

-15 RAALSGGA
+15 RAALSEGA
-23 SPRVVAALDR
+23 WPRVVAALDR

-48 SEELLAL
+48 SEEMLAL

-74 DFGVTS
+74 DFGVTA
-80 DGRAWFSTDEV
+80 DGRAWFSADEV

-100 KSHALLENLSA
+100 RSHALLENLSA
-111 LADVANA
+111 LADVAHA

-133 PTNVRVLG
+133 PTNVKVLG

-177 KPDRRA
+177 RPDRRA

-253 TLLDDLGRDFGLV
+253 ALLDDLGRDFGLV

-283 GRVELLGR
+283 GRAELLGR
-291 FSQALRHASEGS
+291 FSQALRHAAEGS

-308 VLGPEGA
+308 VLGPEGS

-321 SEWRALAQSEGALV
+321 AEWRALAQSEGALV

-380 ATGAEAPPISRLT
+380 ATGAEAPPISRLP

-408 LEATRRAE
+408 LEATRHAE

-433 RATAGL
+433 RATAAL
-439 LSFLFKAAESRPL
+439 TSYLFKAAESRRI
-452 VVAAAAE
+452 VVAAMAEPVPAAE
-459 PAPPAEPGVEPNEAL
+459 PGTEPNEAL
-474 GPVEDLALPPWTL
+474 APLEDLALPPWSL
-487 TPLSEGE
+487 PPLSEGE
-494 IATATAGA
+494 AAAAAAGA
-502 LGRKDFP
+502 LGRKDLP
-509 EELTKLVHHESQGWP
+509 EELTKLVHLESQGWP
-524 GPLVALLEQLVEKRV
+524 GPLVSLLEQLVDLRV
-539 VSLRDGQLVVDADL
+539 LSLRDGQLVVDADL
-553 HRRFARPGAAAEW
+553 HRRLSRPGAAAER
-566 ADARLAALLPAR
+566 ADARLSALPPAR
-578 RELLA
+578 KELLA
-583 ALSVVPADLTFELAL
+583 ALSVAPADLNFELAL

-606 ERSGGP
+606 ERSGGA
-612 VRESD
+612 VREAD
-617 ALADALGAFAFAGLL
+617 ALADALGALSLAGLL
-632 VKRELSGEAVWEFSL
+632 VRRELSGEAVWEFTL
-647 SRTREHLSASLPDE
+647 SRTREQLAASLPDE
-661 KRRELHD
+661 RRRALHD
-668 AAAGYFEERLASRP
+668 AAAAYFEERLAVRP
-682 DLIPA
+682 DLLPA

-695 SDAGRAVRLG
+695 SEPGRAVRLG
-705 LDSAAQA
+705 LQSAEQA

-720 AAQSYAG
+720 AAQSFAG
-727 VLEFLDIAGRAAE
+727 VLEFLDIAGRSAE
-740 KAVVRERLGDVH
+740 KAAVRERLGDVH

-763 AYHFLLKELGAR
+763 AYHFLLQELGAR
-775 PDADDPAVRRHAAL
+775 PDAEDPALRRHAAL

-850 AEAALALAG
+850 AEAAFALGG
-859 PAGPDDLRSLLLGTL
+859 PELPDDLRSLLLGTL
-874 GSVAFLRGDHEA
+874 GSVAFLRGEQAA

-900 TERGDLVRS
+900 TERGDLVRR

-934 LDEAERSRDLWG
+934 LEEAERSRDLWG

-951 ANLAA
+951 ANLSA
-956 LECGRGDY
+956 LQCGRGDY

-981 GSPFGQA
+981 GSPLGQA
-988 QTSVALGS
+988 QAAVGLGS

-1009 SYRLALDLLGGDGR
+1009 SYRLALDLLGGDGTGR

-1033 NLLRKRGELDRAERS
+1033 NLLRKRGDLDRAERA
-1048 LFETLDAA
+1048 LFEVLDSA

-1069 LPLALLERDRERLD
+1069 QPLALLERDRERLD
-1083 EGRRHLDQVLETLS
+1083 EARRHLDQALEIYS
-1097 EGGASDGLGRA
+1097 EAGAADALGRA

-1116 FRMGEVERCER
+1116 FRTGEAERCER
-1127 ETAEAGLLARRLG
+1127 ETAEAALLARRLG
-1140 DRHTLALIQGL
+1140 DRHTLGRIQAL
-1151 EARLAHHA
+1151 EALLAHQG
-1159 RRAPEADRLFEDS
+1159 RRAGEFDRLFEDA

-1189 YEWGVRTLDKA
+1189 YEWGVRTLEKS

-1224 TRGVLERIATKAAA
+1224 SRGVLERIATKAAA
-1238 EALGVTPLGLG
+1238 EAGGPAPLGLG

-1271 DIVDLALKRLNAER
+1271 DIVDLALRRLNAER
-1285 GMILLADP
+1285 GMILLGDA
-1293 VTSRLS
+1293 VTGRLS

-1321 VERVVGDG
+1321 VERVVADG

-1340 PRFVGRESIHAHA
+1340 PRFSGRESIHAHA
-1353 IVSFLCVPLLVKER
+1353 IVSFLCVPLVVKER

-1382 FSEGDKAFLEAFADL
+1382 FSEGDRAFLEAFADL

-1546 QAKLLRVV
+1546 QSKLLRVV

-1618 LVEHFVVKL
+1618 LVEHFVAKL

-1643 ELFSRYPWP
+1643 DLFARYPWP

-1671 ERLGADDFPWIVES
+1671 DRLGVDDFPWILES
-1685 PLLTAGHV
+1685 PVLSAGRLPTHR
-1693 PLRRPPEAEGSAEA
+1693 LAEPAEL

-1712 PDYFE
+1712 PEYFE
-1717 SRMSGLEHDLIAR
+1717 ARMAGLERDLIER
-1730 ALGESGGKIREASRR
+1730 ALGEAGGRIREASRR
-1745 LGLARNTLKAKMAK
+1745 LGLARNTLKAKMAR
-1759 YGLRGH
+1759 YSLRGH
-1765 DSGAD
+1765 DSGPD

>member
-1 MNRAGPAL
+1 MNRPAPAL

-15 RAALSGGA
+15 RASLSA
-23 SPRVVAALDR
+23 ATSPRVVAALDR
-33 ETGRRVVLKL
+33 ETGRRVVLKIA
-43 AGAPG
+43 AGAG
-48 SEELLAL
+48 SEEMLAL

-64 LDHPSIVKAR
+64 LEHPSIVKAR
-74 DFGVTS
+74 DFGVTA

-100 KSHALLENLSA
+100 RSHALLENLSA
-111 LADVANA
+111 LADVAHA
-118 LDYVHSRGLVHGDVK
+118 LDYVHARGLVHGDVK

-253 TLLDDLGRDFGLV
+253 ALLDDLGRDFGLV

-291 FSQALRHASEGS
+291 FSQALRHAAEGS

-321 SEWRALAQSEGALV
+321 AEWRALAQSEGTLV

-349 PVLDVLSA
+349 PVLDVLAA

-408 LEATRRAE
+408 LEATRKAE
-416 VGERPLVVLV
+416 AGERPLVLLV

-433 RATAGL
+433 RATAAL
-439 LSFLFKAAESRPL
+439 LSYLFKAAESRPL

-459 PAPPAEPGVEPNEAL
+459 PAVPADPSAEPNEGLAPL
-474 GPVEDLALPPWTL
+474 EDLALPPWAL
-487 TPLSEGE
+487 APLSEGE
-494 IATATAGA
+494 TAAAIVGA
-502 LGRKDFP
+502 VGRRDLP
-509 EELTKLVHHESQGWP
+509 EEVTRLVHQESQGWP
-524 GPLVALLEQLVEKRV
+524 GALVSLLEQLVEQRV
-539 VSLRDGQLVVDADL
+539 VTLRDGQLVVASDL
-553 HRRFARPGAAAEW
+553 HRRVLRPGAAAGW
-566 ADARLAALLPAR
+566 ADARLAALPPAR
-578 RELLA
+578 RELLE
-583 ALSVVPADLTFELAL
+583 ALSIVPAGLTFDLAL

-606 ERSGGP
+606 ERSGGA
-612 VRESD
+612 VREAD
-617 ALADALGAFAFAGLL
+617 ALADALGALAAAGLL
-632 VKRELSGEAVWEFSL
+632 VRRELSGEEVWEL
-647 SRTREHLSASLPDE
+647 PLARVRDQLAASLPDE
-661 KRRELHD
+661 RRRALHD
-668 AAAGYFEERLASRP
+668 AAAGWFEERLEARP
-682 DLIPA
+682 DLLPA

-695 SDAGRAVRLG
+695 GDAARAVRLG
-705 LDSAAQA
+705 LASAARA

-727 VLEFLDIAGRAAE
+727 VLEFLDIAGRAGE
-740 KAVVRERLGDVH
+740 KAAVRERLGDVH

-859 PAGPDDLRSLLLGTL
+859 PELPDELRSLLLGTL
-874 GSVAFLRGDHEA
+874 GSVAFLRGDHAA
-886 AEERLTAAVEAARR
+886 AEEKLAAAVEAARR
-900 TERGDLVRS
+900 SERTDLVRR

-923 WEESEAMEREC
+923 REESEAMEREC
-934 LDEAERSRDLWG
+934 LEEAERSRDLWG

-951 ANLAA
+951 ANLADLA
-956 LECGRGDY
+956 RGRGDY

-981 GSPFGQA
+981 GSPLGQA
-988 QTSVALGS
+988 QAAVGLGS
-996 CDEVLGRWDEAEA
+996 CDEALGRWDEAEA
-1009 SYRLALDLLGGDGR
+1009 SYRLALELAGGDAPGR
-1023 PAIDARRALG
+1023 PSVEARRALG
-1033 NLLRKRGELDRAERS
+1033 NLLRKRGDLDRAERA
-1048 LFETLDAA
+1048 LFEVLDAA
-1056 RGTGEAP
+1056 RATGEGP

-1069 LPLALLERDRERLD
+1069 HPIALVERDRERLD
-1083 EGRRHLDQVLETLS
+1083 EARRNLDQVLEALS
-1097 EGGASDGLGRA
+1097 EAGAADALARA
-1108 LVDSAELS
+1108 LADSAELAL
-1116 FRMGEVERCER
+1116 RMGEEDRAER
-1127 ETAEAGLLARRLG
+1127 EAAEAAQLARRLD
-1140 DRHTLALIQGL
+1140 DRHALALLSGL
-1151 EARLAHHA
+1151 EARLAHRA
-1159 RRAPEADRLFEDS
+1159 RRGPEADRLFEES
-1172 IRALSDIG
+1172 VRALSEVG

-1200 RAAARLGTAAR
+1200 RAAARLGTAQR

-1238 EALGVTPLGLG
+1238 EAAGGAPLGLG

-1293 VTSRLS
+1293 VTGRLS
-1299 VRVARNLKTGRED
+1299 VRVARNLRTGRED

-1321 VERVVGDG
+1321 VERVVAEG

-1340 PRFVGRESIHAHA
+1340 PRFQGRESIHAHA
-1353 IVSFLCVPLLVKER
+1353 IVSFLCVPLLVKEK

-1382 FSEGDKAFLEAFADL
+1382 FSDPDRAFLEAFADL

-1431 GWNLDALVGSSE
+1431 GWNLDALVGTSE
-1443 PAKRVKATLPRAA
+1443 AAKKVKATLPRAA

-1562 GGTQTLKAD
+1562 GGTQTLKTDA
-1571 TKIISATNLDLEA
+1571 KIISATNLDLEG

-1598 LNVVPIELPPLR
+1598 LNVVPVELPPLR

-1618 LVEHFVVKL
+1618 LVEHFVLKL

-1634 PRRLDPEVL
+1634 PRRLDPDVL
-1643 ELFSRYPWP
+1643 ELFARYPWP

-1659 ATLHRALVLTPG
+1659 ATLHRALVLSPG
-1671 ERLGADDFPWIVES
+1671 EKLGVGDFPWILES
-1685 PLLTAGHV
+1685 PLLSSGR
-1693 PLRRPPEAEGSAEA
+1693 PLVAAAAAADAARPI
-1707 EPPVD
+1707 D
-1712 PDYFE
+1712 PDTFAA
-1717 SRMSGLEHDLIAR
+1717 RMEGLERDLIEQ
-1730 ALGESGGKIREASRR
+1730 ALGESAGKIREASRR
-1745 LGLARNTLKAKMAK
+1745 LGLARNTLKAKMAR
-1759 YGLRGH
+1759 YGLRGQ
-1765 DSGAD
+1765 DSAGD

>member
-1 MNRAGPAL
+1 MSRALGVL

-15 RAALSGGA
+15 RAALSEGTP
-23 SPRVVAALDR
+23 PRVVAAFDR
-33 ETGRRVVLKL
+33 ETGRRVVVKI
-43 AGAPG
+43 ATGAA
-48 SEELLAL
+48 SEEMLAL

-64 LDHPSIVKAR
+64 LDHPSIVRAR
-74 DFGVTS
+74 DFGVTA
-80 DGRAWFSTDEV
+80 DGRAWFTTDEV

-100 KSHALLENLSA
+100 RSHALLENLSA
-111 LADVANA
+111 LADVAHA
-118 LDYVHSRGLVHGDVK
+118 LDYVHSRGIVHGDVK

-253 TLLDDLGRDFGLV
+253 ALLDDLGRDFGLV
-266 RGSTWDARP
+266 RGSTWDSRP

-291 FSQALRHASEGS
+291 FSQALRHAAEGS
-303 GKAIV
+303 GKAV
-308 VLGPEGA
+308 VILGPEGA

-321 SEWRALAQSEGALV
+321 AEWRAVAQSEGALV

-408 LEATRRAE
+408 LEATRRSEA
-416 VGERPLVVLV
+416 GERPLVLLV

-433 RATAGL
+433 RATAAL
-439 LSFLFKAAESRPL
+439 LSYLFKAAESRPF
-452 VVAAAAE
+452 VVAATAE
-459 PAPPAEPGVEPNEAL
+459 PAPPGEPGAEPAEGL
-474 GPVEDLALPPWTL
+474 GPIEDLALPPWTL
-487 TPLSEGE
+487 APLSEGE
-494 IATATAGA
+494 AAAAAAGA
-502 LGRKDFP
+502 LGWRDLP
-509 EELTKLVHHESQGWP
+509 EELTKLVHHETQGWP
-524 GPLVALLEQLVEKRV
+524 GALVAFLEQLVEKRV
-539 VSLRDGQLVVDADL
+539 VSLRDGQLVLEAEL
-553 HRRFARPGAAAEW
+553 HRRAVRPAAAAERV
-566 ADARLAALLPAR
+566 DARLAALPPAR
-578 RELLA
+578 RDLLV
-583 ALSVVPADLTFELAL
+583 ALSVVPADLSFELAL
-598 RLSAVALG
+598 RLSAAALG
-606 ERSGGP
+606 GETGGAVP
-612 VRESD
+612 GADEVAD
-617 ALADALGAFAFAGLL
+617 ALAALALAGLL
-632 VKRELSGEAVWEFSL
+632 ARRELSGEAVWEFPVA
-647 SRTREHLSASLPDE
+647 RTREQLAASLPDE
-661 KRRELHD
+661 RRRALHD
-668 AAAGYFEERLASRP
+668 VAAACFEERLAEKP
-682 DLIPA
+682 DLLPA

-695 SDAGRAVRLG
+695 SDAERAVRLG
-705 LDSAAQA
+705 LAAAARA

-720 AAQSYAG
+720 AAQSYSG

-740 KAVVRERLGDVH
+740 KAAVRERLGDVH
-752 FRAGNWRRALA
+752 FRAGNWRRGLA

-817 LGTVGTTEERA
+817 LGTVGTKEERA

-859 PAGPDDLRSLLLGTL
+859 PDLPDDLRSLLLGTL
-874 GSVAFLRGDHEA
+874 GSVAFQRGDHAA
-886 AEERLTAAVEAARR
+886 AEERLGAAVEAARR
-900 TERGDLVRS
+900 TERGDLVRR

-923 WEESEAMEREC
+923 WEESEKMEREC
-934 LDEAERSRDLWG
+934 LEEAERSRDLWG

-951 ANLAA
+951 ANLSA
-956 LECGRGDY
+956 LACGRGDY

-981 GSPFGQA
+981 GSPLGQA
-988 QTSVALGS
+988 QAAVGLGA

-1009 SYRLALDLLGGDGR
+1009 RYRIALELVGGDEAGR
-1023 PAIDARRALG
+1023 PAVEARRALG
-1033 NLLRKRGELDRAERS
+1033 NLLRARGDLDRAERS

-1063 LVASVL
+1063 LAASVL

-1083 EGRRHLDQVLETLS
+1083 EARRHLDQVLETLS
-1097 EGGASDGLGRA
+1097 EGGEADGLGRA
-1108 LVDSAELS
+1108 LVESAELAL
-1116 FRMGEVERCER
+1116 RAGEVERAER

-1140 DRHTLALIQGL
+1140 DRHALARLQGL
-1151 EARLAHHA
+1151 EARLAHRA
-1159 RRAPEADRLFEDS
+1159 RRTGDADRLFEDS
-1172 IRALSDIG
+1172 VRALSDIG
-1180 AVYDLGRCY
+1180 AIYDLGRCY
-1189 YEWGVRTLDKA
+1189 YEWGVRTVEA
-1200 RAAARLGTAAR
+1200 SRAAARLGTAAR

-1224 TRGVLERIATKAAA
+1224 TRGVLERVATKAAA
-1238 EALGVTPLGLG
+1238 EAAGPAPIGLG

-1293 VTSRLS
+1293 VTGRLS

-1321 VERVVGDG
+1321 VERVVAEG

-1340 PRFVGRESIHAHA
+1340 PRFHGRESIHAHA
-1353 IVSFLCVPLLVKER
+1353 IVSLLCVPLLVKER

-1382 FSEGDKAFLEAFADL
+1382 FSEGDRAFLEAFADL

-1431 GWNLDALVGSSE
+1431 GWNLDALVGTSE
-1443 PAKRVKATLPRAA
+1443 AAKRVKATLPRAA

-1522 PGRFELAQGGTIFL
+1522 PGRFELAAGGTIFL

-1562 GGTQTLKAD
+1562 GGTQTLKTDA
-1571 TKIISATNLDLEA
+1571 KIISATNLDLEA

-1598 LNVVPIELPPLR
+1598 LNVVPVELPPLR

-1627 SRDLGAD
+1627 SRDLGTD
-1634 PRRLDPEVL
+1634 PPRLDPDVL
-1643 ELFSRYPWP
+1643 DVFGRYPWP

-1659 ATLHRALVLTPG
+1659 ATLHRALVLSPG
-1671 ERLGADDFPWIVES
+1671 TKLGVDDFPWVLES
-1685 PLLTAGHV
+1685 PLLSPGRLPAPRV
-1693 PLRRPPEAEGSAEA
+1693 SLPAQAEQ
-1707 EPPVD
+1707 PVD

-1717 SRMSGLEHDLIAR
+1717 ARMAGLERDLIER
-1730 ALGESGGKIREASRR
+1730 ALLEAGGKIRDASRR

-1759 YGLRGH
+1759 YGLRGQEE
-1765 DSGAD
+1765 GALS

>member
-1 MNRAGPAL
+1 MNRAGAAL

-15 RAALSGGA
+15 RAALSEGA

-43 AGAPG
+43 AATAA
-48 SEELLAL
+48 SEEMLAL

-64 LDHPSIVKAR
+64 LDHPSIVRAR
-74 DFGVTS
+74 DFGVTT

-100 KSHALLENLSA
+100 RSHALLENLSA
-111 LADVANA
+111 LADVAHA

-253 TLLDDLGRDFGLV
+253 VLLDDLGRDFGLV

-291 FSQALRHASEGS
+291 FSQALRHAAEGS

-321 SEWRALAQSEGALV
+321 AEWRALAQSEGALV

-408 LEATRRAE
+408 LEATRRSEA
-416 VGERPLVVLV
+416 GERPLVVLV

-433 RATAGL
+433 RATAAL
-439 LSFLFKAAESRPL
+439 LSYLFKAAESRPL

-459 PAPPAEPGVEPNEAL
+459 PAPPPEPGAGPNEAL
-474 GPVEDLALPPWTL
+474 TPIEDLALPPWTL

-494 IATATAGA
+494 AATAAAGT
-502 LGRKDFP
+502 LGWKDLP
-509 EELTKLVHHESQGWP
+509 EELARIVHHESQGWP
-524 GPLVALLEQLVEKRV
+524 GALVTLLEQLVEQRALTV
-539 VSLRDGQLVVDADL
+539 RDGQLVVASDL
-553 HRRFARPGAAAEW
+553 HRRVLRPGAAAEW
-566 ADARLAALLPAR
+566 ADSRLAALPPAR
-578 RELLA
+578 RDLLA
-583 ALSVVPADLTFELAL
+583 ALSVAPADLTFELA
-598 RLSAVALG
+598 RCLSAVALG
-606 ERSGGP
+606 ERSGGM
-612 VRESD
+612 VREAD
-617 ALADALGAFAFAGLL
+617 ALADALGALAFAGLL
-632 VKRELSGEAVWEFSL
+632 VRRELSGEAVWEFPVA
-647 SRTREHLSASLPDE
+647 RTREQLAASLPDE
-661 KRRELHD
+661 KRRALHD
-668 AAAGYFEERLASRP
+668 AAAAWFEERLAERP
-682 DLIPA
+682 DLLPA

-695 SDAGRAVRLG
+695 SDAERAVRLG
-705 LDSAAQA
+705 LTSAAQA

-720 AAQSYAG
+720 AAQSYSG
-727 VLEFLDIAGRAAE
+727 VLEFLDIAGRAGE
-740 KAVVRERLGDVH
+740 KATVRERLGDVH

-775 PDADDPAVRRHAAL
+775 PDSDDPAVRRHSAL

-859 PAGPDDLRSLLLGTL
+859 PELPDDLRSLLLGTL
-874 GSVAFLRGDHEA
+874 GSVAFQRGDQPA
-886 AEERLTAAVEAARR
+886 AEERLKAAVEAARR
-900 TERGDLVRS
+900 TERGDLVRR

-934 LDEAERSRDLWG
+934 LEEAERSRDLWG

-956 LECGRGDY
+956 LQCGRGDY

-969 GLERALEIHRRL
+969 GFERALDIHRRL
-981 GSPFGQA
+981 GSPLGQA
-988 QTSVALGS
+988 RSATGLGA
-996 CDEVLGRWDEAEA
+996 CDEILGRWDEAEA
-1009 SYRLALDLLGGDGR
+1009 SYRLAVELAGEGSPSR
-1023 PAIDARRALG
+1023 PSIDARRALG
-1033 NLLRKRGELDRAERS
+1033 NLLRKRGDLDRAERS
-1048 LFETLDAA
+1048 LFDTLDAA

-1083 EGRRHLDQVLETLS
+1083 EARRHLDQVLEALA
-1097 EGGASDGLGRA
+1097 EGGADDGLGRA
-1108 LVDSAELS
+1108 LADSAELAA
-1116 FRMGEVERCER
+1116 RMGESERCER
-1127 ETAEAGLLARRLG
+1127 ETAEARQLARRLG
-1140 DRHTLALIQGL
+1140 DRHTLARIQAL
-1151 EARLAHHA
+1151 EARLAHQE
-1159 RRAPEADRLFEDS
+1159 RRAPEAERLFEDA
-1172 IRALSDIG
+1172 IRSLSDIG

-1189 YEWGVRTLDKA
+1189 YEWGVRTIEKA

-1211 LFERIGALRELER
+1211 LFERLGALRELER

-1238 EALGVTPLGLG
+1238 EAAGAAPLGLG
-1249 VIGLYEVSRI
+1249 VVGLYEVSRI

-1293 VTSRLS
+1293 VTGRLS

-1321 VERVVGDG
+1321 VERVVAGG

-1382 FSEGDKAFLEAFADL
+1382 FSESDRAFLEAFADL

-1431 GWNLDALVGSSE
+1431 GWNLDALVGSSD
-1443 PAKRVKATLPRAA
+1443 AARRVKATLPRAA

-1541 TSLGI
+1541 TSLAI

-1584 AIKRNEFREDLFYR
+1584 AIRRNEFREDLFYR
-1598 LNVVPIELPPLR
+1598 LNVVPVELPPLR

-1618 LVEHFVVKL
+1618 LVEHFVLKL

-1634 PRRLDPEVL
+1634 ARRLDPEVL
-1643 ELFSRYPWP
+1643 DLFGRYPWP

-1659 ATLHRALVLTPG
+1659 ATLHRALVLSPG
-1671 ERLGADDFPWIVES
+1671 EKLGVGDFHWILES
-1685 PLLTAGHV
+1685 PLLSTGRLA
-1693 PLRRPPEAEGSAEA
+1693 PPRLPVAAEGSS
-1707 EPPVD
+1707 PVD
-1712 PDYFE
+1712 PEYFE
-1717 SRMSGLEHDLIAR
+1717 ARMSGLERDLIER

-1745 LGLARNTLKAKMAK
+1745 LGLARNTLKAKMAR
-1759 YGLRGH
+1759 YGLRGQE
-1765 DSGAD
+1765 DPASP